1 MHLKLLLL
9 SVPLQILLI
18 YLIARI
24 YQQFTLYIA
33 LLMLKYFFFW
43 MKPLGNDQLHGC
55 KFTVHIFCHEKMIYL
70 WMSKCTVIHTH
81 TVQTATL
88 KFGQGSVL
96 HASWQQVN
104 CDTLSASLLCN
115 WQQSEAGK

>member
-1 MHLKLLLL
+1 
-9 SVPLQILLI
+9 
-18 YLIARI
+18 
-24 YQQFTLYIA
+24 
-33 LLMLKYFFFW
+33 
-43 MKPLGNDQLHGC
+43 MKPCGNDQLHGC

-81 TVQTATL
+81 AVQTATL

-96 HASWQQVN
+96 HATWQQVN